1 MVEKEKKSI
10 RGAAYGII
18 IILLIALSLTFVL
31 SAPTQTAGGLTD
43 PSNLPVKGYM
53 NITLWAD
60 AAGWDTNHGPVNPT
74 LYIPLDYM
82 GNFTVIE
89 EDGLPHTL
97 TINKGPKEDSATL
110 TLLTTGQITQII
122 GHKSH
127 ASYEFFEPGVYTYW
141 CTVHPTTM
149 VGQIIVNSTAS
160 NSTANSSASLCN
172 CVHSNNNEFNKISS
186 LLPLQSL
193 VEMAKANINNQVMTT
208 MVL

>member
-1 MVEKEKKSI
+1 MGEKNNLK
-10 RGAAYGII
+10 GATYGII

-74 LYIPLDYM
+74 LYIPLDYKV
-82 GNFTVIE
+82 NFTVIE

-97 TINKGPKEDSATL
+97 TINVGPKESSASL
-110 TLLTTGQITQII
+110 TLVTTGELTQTI
-122 GHKSH
+122 GHKAH
-127 ASYEFFEPGVYTYW
+127 ATYEFFKTGVYTYW

-149 VGQIIVNSTAS
+149 VGLIYVNATSS
-160 NSTANSSASLCN
+160 NSTANSSVAFS
-172 CVHSNNNEFNKISS
+172 HSSTTHNNDLFNNFNKVSMEMKSRVDEKINV
-186 LLPLQSL
+186 LNHNTFLEL
-193 VEMAKANINNQVMTT
+193 VF
-208 MVL
+208 